1 MANITRRISKDGMV
15 SYRIRVYAGTDL
27 HGKQLFRSKTY
38 VPEKG
43 MTSRQTEKMV
53 TKIALDFEEEVQR
66 GGLSNPDM
74 TVDEYLQKWLNEY
87 AVKQLKKKTV
97 KDYKS
102 LVPRISAA
110 LGHIK
115 LNKLT
120 PGHIMQF
127 YGQLSQQGIRLD
139 GKYKARQLLI
149 ESHPK
154 GQRKLLVQK
163 AGVSERTAAYIWAG
177 HSTSLATAQKI
188 ADAAEIPFSKAFVN
202 VSPSDTLQGSSAR
215 HYHSLLSSA
224 LGRAVKWQ
232 LIESNPC
239 SRVSPPKAEE
249 PDIEF
254 LDEKGIAA
262 LMECLPDA
270 PVQYSVITQ
279 LALFTGARRGELCAL
294 RWSDIDFESGLLS
307 ISRTLVEISG
317 YGLIF
322 NEPKTRKSK
331 RIIKL
336 SRNTV
341 QLLADYKK
349 WQTAER
355 FRIGSKWQT
364 HIEIMGVDVDNDLL
378 FTRWDG
384 LPLRPGAVTSW
395 FSRFLQTHNL
405 KHVRFHSLRHSN
417 AALLIAAHV
426 PVTTVAGRL
435 GHAQVS
441 TTTNIYAG
449 FIRASDAKAADALS
463 EAFDR
468 IGNFEGRTNGQVLV
482 KFEKKQDCTG

>member
-149 ESHPK
+149 ESYPK

-163 AGVSERTAAYIWAG
+163 A
-177 HSTSLATAQKI
+177 
-188 ADAAEIPFSKAFVN
+188 
-202 VSPSDTLQGSSAR
+202 
-215 HYHSLLSSA
+215 
-224 LGRAVKWQ
+224 
-232 LIESNPC
+232 
-239 SRVSPPKAEE
+239 
-249 PDIEF
+249 
-254 LDEKGIAA
+254 
-262 LMECLPDA
+262 
-270 PVQYSVITQ
+270 
-279 LALFTGARRGELCAL
+279 
-294 RWSDIDFESGLLS
+294 
-307 ISRTLVEISG
+307 
-317 YGLIF
+317 
-322 NEPKTRKSK
+322 
-331 RIIKL
+331 
-336 SRNTV
+336 
-341 QLLADYKK
+341 
-349 WQTAER
+349 
-355 FRIGSKWQT
+355 
-364 HIEIMGVDVDNDLL
+364 
-378 FTRWDG
+378 
-384 LPLRPGAVTSW
+384 
-395 FSRFLQTHNL
+395 
-405 KHVRFHSLRHSN
+405 
-417 AALLIAAHV
+417 
-426 PVTTVAGRL
+426 
-435 GHAQVS
+435 
-441 TTTNIYAG
+441 
-449 FIRASDAKAADALS
+449 
-463 EAFDR
+463 
-468 IGNFEGRTNGQVLV
+468 
-482 KFEKKQDCTG
+482 